1 MARIEVV
8 MPQMGESIAE
18 GTIVKWHKN
27 VGDAVRKD
35 EILLEIST
43 DKVDSE
49 IPSPAAGILVEIV
62 VKEQATVAV
71 QTVVAYLETD
81 EALAAGQQAHTGAA
95 VQGEDP
101 ASAQSAGA
109 PSAGAN
115 AGTTSSGAGAAAH
128 ADASAPVT
136 GPGPAHVLGP
146 PAAPTDASRLRDRFY
161 SPLVLSIARTEQV
174 SMDELEQISGSGEGG
189 RVTKKDI
196 LGYVNAK
203 KSGQVAPVASR
214 APAALSS
221 HSPGAPAS
229 HMPVGPASAKAPL
242 ARGQGDQ
249 VIPMT
254 NVQQKMAQH
263 MVASMQTSPHVAAIH
278 EVDMTV
284 IVKHRSDHAAA
295 FERSEGFKLTYTPY
309 IIDAVVRAIKKYPLI
324 NASVEG
330 TSIVRKSAINIGM
343 AVASE
348 NGLIVPVIKHA
359 EEKSLLGIARAV
371 HDLAERTRARKLM
384 PDDIQGGT
392 FTLSNYGVFGTVFG
406 TPIINQPQIAILGTG
421 AIVKRPVVINEAIA
435 IRSIAYF
442 TLSFDHRVVDGMLG
456 GMFMDSIVK
465 NLEGFDAAG
474 EIK

>member
-27 VGDAVRKD
+27 IGEAVKKD

-49 IPSPAAGILVEIV
+49 IPSPAAGILVEIL

-71 QTVVAYLETD
+71 QTVIAYLETD
-81 EALAAGQQAHTGAA
+81 ATSAAGQIASGQAHPGANADTTSSVAGAA
-95 VQGEDP
+95 MNASVPADAP
-101 ASAQSAGA
+101 ASAPAHA
-109 PSAGAN
+109 PALVPESPP
-115 AGTTSSGAGAAAH
+115 
-128 ADASAPVT
+128 ADASLPR
-136 GPGPAHVLGP
+136 G
-146 PAAPTDASRLRDRFY
+146 RFY

-174 SMDELEQISGSGEGG
+174 SMEELEQISGSGEGG

-196 LGYVNAK
+196 LGYVNAR
-203 KSGQVAPVASR
+203 KSGQGAPVASR
-214 APAALSS
+214 GPEALTS
-221 HSPGAPAS
+221 HTPGAPAS
-229 HMPVGPASAKAPL
+229 RMPAGPASAKAPL
-242 ARGQGDQ
+242 VRGQGDQ

-263 MVASMQTSPHVAAIH
+263 MVASVQTSPHVAAMH

-371 HDLAERTRARKLM
+371 HDLAERTRARKLT
-384 PDDIQGGT
+384 PEDIQGGT
-392 FTLSNYGVFGTVFG
+392 FTISNYGVFGTVFG

-421 AIVKRPVVINEAIA
+421 AIVKRPVVINDAIA

-442 TLSFDHRVVDGMLG
+442 TMSFDHRVVDGMLG
-456 GMFMDSIVK
+456 GMFMDRIVK
-465 NLEGFDAAG
+465 NLEGFDAG
-474 EIK
+474 SEIK